1 MFVCVCAYF
10 NFPIFSNMFCERFSS
25 LDWKTTK
32 NNVIILKRQHRC
44 DNSISYQVDWFLE
57 QEDNSKLERTTI
69 EEQLS
74 SESWSFVTRTQSL
87 QVSSQSF
94 GEVWSDANSELLS
107 KLTSAAGG
115 QCWGP
120 GVREYFVVHALY
132 DR

>member
-1 MFVCVCAYF
+1 
-10 NFPIFSNMFCERFSS
+10 MFCERFSS

-74 SESWSFVTRTQSL
+74 SESWSFVTKPNQFKSLVRVLEKFGAMQTRTP
-87 QVSSQSF
+87 
-94 GEVWSDANSELLS
+94 E
-107 KLTSAAGG
+107 
-115 QCWGP
+115 
-120 GVREYFVVHALY
+120 
-132 DR
+132 